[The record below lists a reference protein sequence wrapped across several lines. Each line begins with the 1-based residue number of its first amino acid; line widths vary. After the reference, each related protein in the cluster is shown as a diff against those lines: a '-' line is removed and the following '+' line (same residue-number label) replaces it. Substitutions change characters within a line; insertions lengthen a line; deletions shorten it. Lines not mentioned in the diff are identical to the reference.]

1 MNISNTYSSKA
12 SSSKGFSGIA
22 SGMDTDSMVE
32 AMLAGTQAKIDKQQ
46 GLKQQALW
54 KQELYREII
63 TQINAFQSKFF
74 STTSGTNLL
83 SRSFYNLMSAT
94 SATSAFKV
102 SATSSAPA
110 GATKIKV
117 ERLATNTKLT
127 SGSAVSGKLAGN
139 VDAAALKA
147 LVDGEL
153 AASRNLVL
161 TVDGRDVT
169 VDLGDVFVQDG
180 AFTAYSD
187 AQKADLIKDK
197 INAQLAADGVT
208 TASASVRDGV
218 LTLTST
224 DAEKAVK
231 VSADSD
237 AAALKALGLS
247 AGKVTSGSGT
257 VLTLS
262 STMSLKSTFDLDVTL
277 DDSKKT
283 LRLEMRR
290 FVTESGGIDLD
301 GFRQALQDEADRT
314 HGAGQ
319 IAVALNGNSLELGV
333 APGRKVLVG
342 GSQEALKAAGFK
354 NGQSNKIGIDRK
366 SVV

>member
-139 VDAAALKA
+139 QKI
-147 LVDGEL
+147 
-153 AASRNLVL
+153 
-161 TVDGRDVT
+161 
-169 VDLGDVFVQDG
+169 QDR
-180 AFTAYSD
+180 S
-187 AQKADLIKDK
+187 
-197 INAQLAADGVT
+197 
-208 TASASVRDGV
+208 
-218 LTLTST
+218 
-224 DAEKAVK
+224 
-231 VSADSD
+231 
-237 AAALKALGLS
+237 
-247 AGKVTSGSGT
+247 
-257 VLTLS
+257 
-262 STMSLKSTFDLDVTL
+262 
-277 DDSKKT
+277 
-283 LRLEMRR
+283 
-290 FVTESGGIDLD
+290 
-301 GFRQALQDEADRT
+301 
-314 HGAGQ
+314 
-319 IAVALNGNSLELGV
+319 
-333 APGRKVLVG
+333 
-342 GSQEALKAAGFK
+342 
-354 NGQSNKIGIDRK
+354 
-366 SVV
+366 